1 MPVYRLDEREISF
14 PMPEMA
20 EEDGLLAVGGDLS
33 AERLILAYENGIFP
47 WFNEDEPILWWCPKE
62 RYIIRPEN
70 IRISK
75 SMRRV
80 LNKKDFTVNV
90 NKDFEGVIS
99 ACKELREKA
108 EGTWITEEMKEAYIN
123 LHKKGFALSVEVLKE
138 GKLVGGIYGVVI
150 HKCFFGESMFSKI
163 PNGSKIALIY
173 LAKILEEN
181 KFKFIDCQFH
191 TDHLESMG
199 GEYVSFKEYK
209 KMIGE

>member
-33 AERLILAYENGIFP
+33 QERLILAYENGIFP

-70 IRISK
+70 IKISK

-150 HKCFFGESMFSKI
+150 NKCFFGESMFSKI

-173 LAKILEEN
+173 LARILEEN
-181 KFKFIDCQFH
+181 KFRFIDCQFH
-191 TDHLESMG
+191 TEHLESMG